1 MASKLAK
8 EHNQLVA
15 EFNSILQN
23 YCDKHKEVV
32 EEKTLFH
39 REDVA
44 FLEEQVAY
52 LCQGAPQKAK
62 VVQERVKA
70 QGLKRQ
76 AQLRAD
82 GEELLT
88 PRVLATLP
96 EKAIV
101 DAALVKKEEEVEDAS
116 PVAAKAPPPA
126 SATAHEWSPSW
137 K

>member
-1 MASKLAK
+1 MANKLAK
-8 EHNQLVA
+8 EHKQLVA

-23 YCDKHKEVV
+23 YCDQHKEVV

-44 FLEEQVAY
+44 FLEEQIAY

-62 VVQERVKA
+62 VVRERVKA

-82 GEELLT
+82 REELLT
-88 PRVLATLP
+88 PPVLPTLP
-96 EKAIV
+96 EEAIV
-101 DAALVKKEEEVEDAS
+101 DAALKEEAEDAS
-116 PVAAKAPPPA
+116 PVPAKAPPSA
-126 SATAHEWSPSW
+126 SASAHEWSPSW

>member
-23 YCDKHKEVV
+23 YCDKHKEMV

-52 LCQGAPQKAK
+52 LCQGAPQKAR

-76 AQLRAD
+76 AQFRAD
-82 GEELLT
+82 REELLA

-101 DAALVKKEEEVEDAS
+101 DAALKKEEEVEDAS

>member
-1 MASKLAK
+1 MANKLAK
-8 EHNQLVA
+8 EHKQLVA

-23 YCDKHKEVV
+23 YCDQHKEVV

-44 FLEEQVAY
+44 FLEEQIAY

-82 GEELLT
+82 REELLT
-88 PRVLATLP
+88 PRVLPTLK
-96 EKAIV
+96 EEAIV
-101 DAALVKKEEEVEDAS
+101 DAALKEEEEDAS
-116 PVAAKAPPPA
+116 PVPAKAPPSA
-126 SATAHEWSPSW
+126 SATAQEWSPSW

>member
-8 EHNQLVA
+8 EHKQLVA
-15 EFNSILQN
+15 EFNSILQS
-23 YCDKHKEVV
+23 YCDQHKEVV

-76 AQLRAD
+76 AHLRAD
-82 GEELLT
+82 REELLT
-88 PRVLATLP
+88 PRVLPTLQ
-96 EKAIV
+96 EEAIV
-101 DAALVKKEEEVEDAS
+101 DAALKKEEAEDAS
-116 PVAAKAPPPA
+116 PVPAKAPPSA

>member
-8 EHNQLVA
+8 EHKQLVA

-23 YCDKHKEVV
+23 YCDQHKEVV

-44 FLEEQVAY
+44 FLEEQIAY

-62 VVQERVKA
+62 VVQERVRA

-82 GEELLT
+82 REELLT
-88 PRVLATLP
+88 PRVLPTLP
-96 EKAIV
+96 EEAIV
-101 DAALVKKEEEVEDAS
+101 DAALKKEAAEDAS
-116 PVAAKAPPPA
+116 LGPAKAPPSA
-126 SATAHEWSPSW
+126 SASAHEWSPSW

>member
-1 MASKLAK
+1 MANKLAK

-44 FLEEQVAY
+44 FLEEQVAF

-76 AQLRAD
+76 AQFRAD
-82 GEELLT
+82 GEELLG

-101 DAALVKKEEEVEDAS
+101 DAALVKKEEVEDAS

-126 SATAHEWSPSW
+126 SATAQEWSPSW